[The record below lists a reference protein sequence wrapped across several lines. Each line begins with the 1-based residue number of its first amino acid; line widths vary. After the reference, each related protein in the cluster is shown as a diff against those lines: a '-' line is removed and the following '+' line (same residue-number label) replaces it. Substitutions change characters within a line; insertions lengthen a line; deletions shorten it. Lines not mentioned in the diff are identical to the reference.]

1 MGPLESSAHLR
12 NLIKHYVNGVEDSAM
27 NFVFTDD
34 NQDDDILEK
43 PAVEDEY
50 GPFYAAHAKLL
61 TNGYIEIQLGFDEE
75 EDVYY
80 LVPEDDGF
88 IWQIAKLNM
97 LRKWKNF
104 ITAIKTKWSE
114 FIGGF

>member
-1 MGPLESSAHLR
+1 
-12 NLIKHYVNGVEDSAM
+12 M

-34 NQDDDILEK
+34 SQEDDMSEK
-43 PAVEDEY
+43 PTVEDEY

-61 TNGYIEIQLGFDEE
+61 PNGYIEIQLGFDEDEE

-97 LRKWKNF
+97 LRKWKNL
-104 ITAIKTKWSE
+104 IASIKTKWSE